1 MEDIITLNTRQPDH
15 GRLLRT
21 ALLVNA
27 LYSGLSGAAL
37 VAASPFIGP
46 WVGLDG
52 WVLLA
57 VGVGLVGYAAVL
69 AIARQQAR
77 FLRIAGR
84 LAAGAD
90 LIWVIGAA
98 ALILIGDVLTGQG
111 SLGLALLTGGVGF
124 VAAIQVLGLRQLAGA
139 TAGRHKVI
147 GSHRTSGDPDA
158 RRAVPTLE

>member
-15 GRLLRT
+15 GHLLRT

-27 LYSGLSGAAL
+27 LYSGLIGAAL

-46 WVGLDG
+46 WAGLDG

-69 AIARQQAR
+69 AIARQQAQ
-77 FLRIAGR
+77 LLPIVGR
-84 LAAGAD
+84 LAVGAD
-90 LIWVIGAA
+90 LVWVAGAA

-111 SLGLALLTGGVGF
+111 SLALALLTVGVGTLA
-124 VAAIQVLGLRQLAGA
+124 VVQALGLRQLAGM
-139 TAGRHKVI
+139 TA
-147 GSHRTSGDPDA
+147 
-158 RRAVPTLE
+158 RAA

>member
-27 LYSGLSGAAL
+27 LYSGLSGATLA
-37 VAASPFIGP
+37 VASPFIGP

-69 AIARQQAR
+69 AIARGQAR
-77 FLRIAGR
+77 LLPIVGR
-84 LAAGAD
+84 LAVGAD
-90 LIWVIGAA
+90 LVWVAGAA

-111 SLGLALLTGGVGF
+111 DLALALLTGGVG
-124 VAAIQVLGLRQLAGA
+124 VLAAVQVLGLRQLAGE
-139 TAGRHKVI
+139 TAG
-147 GSHRTSGDPDA
+147 A
-158 RRAVPTLE
+158 A